1 MIFWLIVGV
10 AIGYFFRPQ
19 INNFLR
25 RIARMIDDD
34 RRGGSPPY

>member
-1 MIFWLIVGV
+1 MILWIVVGI

-19 INNFLR
+19 INTFLR

-34 RRGGSPPY
+34 RRGGGPPY